1 MYTCAISIVR
11 ISMVMAPMV
20 WRADFRH
27 PNRGHA
33 IHFQPAD
40 DPPVDPLFTRNNR
53 AQKGAPPWTE
63 RRVVFF
69 LFADSVHG
77 CVLCSSPNN
86 DTDATSG
93 IHPLTSRRSLI
104 TIPDASRR
112 PPPTP
117 SCFLVVWGKTAGVD
131 RGGREWRP
139 KRWLVCRSVYGH
151 VAAELRT
158 SSLVW
163 WPC

>member
-1 MYTCAISIVR
+1 
-11 ISMVMAPMV
+11 MVMAPMV

-69 LFADSVHG
+69 FSQIQFMDVFCALRQIMILMLLVEFT
-77 CVLCSSPNN
+77 LSP
-86 DTDATSG
+86 
-93 IHPLTSRRSLI
+93 
-104 TIPDASRR
+104 
-112 PPPTP
+112 
-117 SCFLVVWGKTAGVD
+117 
-131 RGGREWRP
+131 
-139 KRWLVCRSVYGH
+139 
-151 VAAELRT
+151 VAAHL
-158 SSLVW
+158 
-163 WPC
+163 